1 MLDGQG
7 LARVAKRKKTE
18 RISNFDE
25 YERGI
30 LILLEKTDITIFH
43 IEFHAYSSKLVE
55 KMRNL

>member
-18 RISNFDE
+18 RSNFDE

-30 LILLEKTDITIFH
+30 LILLEKTNITIFH

-55 KMRNL
+55 KLRNL